1 MLVCARYSRG
11 MNLLLDCGNS
21 RLKWA
26 IASDDPVPVRCF
38 LERGVVSYDAMALS
52 AWATHLERFP
62 IAQIRFSSVIAPQQ
76 EENVFAALASLTANP
91 VRFRVSLRAGAL
103 RNAYATPD
111 TLGVDRWA
119 AAIGAWE
126 TVRKSCLVV
135 SAGTATTI
143 DLIESSQP
151 DAAVYRGGLILPGLA
166 LMLQSLHQRT
176 ARLPQA
182 EGRYCAAPCVA
193 DNTHDAMTSGALEAT
208 CGAIERMG
216 RRLGGDAPWLLTGG
230 NAKQLQAVLGQKVR
244 VVEDLV
250 LQGLATHELMGS

>member
-1 MLVCARYSRG
+1 MT
-11 MNLLLDCGNS
+11 LLLDCGNT

-26 IASDDPVPVRCF
+26 LASDQTEHAGR
-38 LERGVVSYDAMALS
+38 LIERGVVNYEPAMLA
-52 AWATHLERFP
+52 AWGAQLENLTIR
-62 IAQIRFSSVIAPQQ
+62 QLRFSSVIAP
-76 EENVFAALASLTANP
+76 EREAAVFAALAPLGLDP
-91 VRFRVSLRAGAL
+91 IRFRVSAVAGTL

-126 TVRKSCLVV
+126 MLGQSCLVV

-143 DLIESSQP
+143 DLIESAQP
-151 DAAVYRGGLILPGLA
+151 DAAVYRGGLIVPGLE
-166 LMLQSLHQRT
+166 LMLQSLHQRA

-182 EGRYCAAPCVA
+182 EGHYRAAPDVA

-216 RRLGGDAPWLLTGG
+216 KRLASDAPWLLTGG
-230 NAKQLQAVLGQKVR
+230 NAGQLQNLLGQR
-244 VVEDLV
+244 ACVVEDLV
-250 LQGLATHELMGS
+250 LQGLAAHALAIN

>member
-1 MLVCARYSRG
+1 
-11 MNLLLDCGNS
+11 MNLLLDCGNT

-26 IASDDPVPVRCF
+26 ITSDDPECVRCMV
-38 LERGVVSYDAMALS
+38 ERGVVSYDVMALS
-52 AWATHLERFP
+52 AWATQLQGLP
-62 IAQIRFSSVIAPQQ
+62 IAQVRFSSVIAPDQ
-76 EENVFAALASLTANP
+76 EESVFAALAPLAMSPA
-91 VRFRVSLRAGAL
+91 RFQVSPRAGAL

-126 TVRKSCLVV
+126 VVRESCLVI

-143 DLIESSQP
+143 DLIESSGP
-151 DAAVYRGGLILPGLA
+151 GAAVYRGGLILPGLA
-166 LMLQSLHQRT
+166 LMVQSLHQRA

-182 EGRYCAAPCVA
+182 EGRYRVAPDVA

-216 RRLGGDAPWLLTGG
+216 QRLSSGAPWLLTGG
-230 NAKQLQAVLGQKVR
+230 NAGLLQTVLDQKVR
-244 VVEDLV
+244 VVPDLV
-250 LQGLATHELMGS
+250 LQGLATDELTQD

>member
-1 MLVCARYSRG
+1 

-26 IASDDPVPVRCF
+26 IASDDPVRGRCIS
-38 LERGVVSYDAMALS
+38 ERGVVDYNAAALA
-52 AWATHLERFP
+52 AWAAHLERFP
-62 IAQIRFSSVIAPQQ
+62 IARLRFSSVVAPRQ
-76 EENVFAALASLTANP
+76 EECIFAALASLRVNP
-91 VRFRVSLRAGAL
+91 VRFRVCPRAGAL

-126 TVRKSCLVV
+126 MVRKSCLVV

-166 LMLQSLHQRT
+166 LMLQSLHQRA

-182 EGRYCAAPCVA
+182 EGRYRAAPDIA
-193 DNTHDAMTSGALEAT
+193 DNTHDAMASGALEAT

-216 RRLGGDAPWLLTGG
+216 KRLDADAPWLITGG
-230 NAKQLQAVLGQKVR
+230 NAGQLQTVLGQKAL

-250 LQGLATHELMGS
+250 LEGLVAHERTVN